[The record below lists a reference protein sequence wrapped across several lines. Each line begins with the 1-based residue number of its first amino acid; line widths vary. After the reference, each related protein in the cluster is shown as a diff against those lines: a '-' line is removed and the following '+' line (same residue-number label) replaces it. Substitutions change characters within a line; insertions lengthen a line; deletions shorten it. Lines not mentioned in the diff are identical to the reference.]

1 MLKWLLALLFSMLAA
16 VAVADETERPTE
28 STPASPVR
36 ISSSDATAI
45 VRQAYGGRVVSTMP
59 GERTIQ
65 GVKRRGYWVR
75 VDVDGRVKKVFVDVY
90 GRIHADDDSAE

>member
-1 MLKWLLALLFSMLAA
+1 MLKWPLALLFSMLAA

-75 VDVDGRVKKVFVDVY
+75 VDVDGRVKKVFVDER
-90 GRIHADDDSAE
+90 GRIHAAGDSAE